1 MKAYFFLLASLI
13 AAELFSQHL
22 PEENKFHLRGKV
34 IGTKSGIVSLN
45 YINEFGIEI
54 VDSCRIV
61 DGKFSFDGR
70 LINPIPVTLRGD
82 VRSKADDD
90 PNCAQFYLSPGM
102 QDISLEKDH
111 FKSFV
116 LFGSLTQI
124 ENESLNRMIS
134 EIKNPSDNYLD
145 SLVSVTKYFIREHPH
160 SYVSP
165 FELLLI
171 MSLIP
176 ADTAINLYNRL
187 GVPIR
192 ESYFGQKVYSK
203 FQRIENASEGK
214 AAPAFSGIGINGK
227 PVSLSDYKGRYVL
240 LDFWASWCIPCRKE
254 NPKMIDLFK
263 KYHAKGL
270 EIIGISDDGDE
281 NSWRSAIKND
291 GIGIWDHILNVPTSK
306 KNEKGK
312 NEMTINKQYGV
323 LGLPTKVLIDPNG
336 KIIKRF
342 SYGQYEPT
350 LEESLKRIFK
360 DEVP

>member
-1 MKAYFFLLASLI
+1 MKAYFFLLASFI
-13 AAELFSQHL
+13 ATELFSQHL
-22 PEENKFHLRGKV
+22 PEESKFHLRGKV
-34 IGTKSGIVSLN
+34 NGTKSGIVSLN

-61 DGKFSFDGR
+61 DGKFSFDGK
-70 LINPIPVTLRGD
+70 LINPVPVTLRGD

-90 PNCAQFYLSPGM
+90 PNCAQFYLSQGT
-102 QDISLEKDH
+102 QNILLEKDH

-145 SLVSVTKYFIREHPH
+145 SLVSVTKYFIRENPH

-187 GVPIR
+187 GDPIR

-203 FQRIENASEGK
+203 FQRIENTSEGK
-214 AAPAFSGIGINGK
+214 TAPVFSGIDINGK
-227 PVSLSDYKGRYVL
+227 PVSLSDYRGKYVL

-254 NPKMIDLFK
+254 NPNMIELFK

-270 EIIGISDDGDE
+270 EIIGISSDE
-281 NSWRSAIKND
+281 DKNSWRSAIKND
-291 GIGIWDHILNVPTSK
+291 GIGLWNHILNVPQVK
-306 KNEKGK
+306 ENEIEKDLL
-312 NEMTINKQYGV
+312 TISSQYGV
-323 LGLPTKVLIDPNG
+323 LGLPTKVLVDTKG

-342 SYGQYEPT
+342 PYGQGEPT
-350 LEESLKRIFK
+350 LEESLKMIFK
-360 DEVP
+360 D